1 MYELGELGN
10 QSTHARRA
18 GGHHESILK
27 TYLINY
33 GWSSPTAEGILQNWK
48 RENPRN
54 GFLKWWVAKCSQFQL
69 VSPLLDTYHRITPR
83 KDQFSVMCH
92 PVVILWK
99 ETVVNIEYYFQFDS
113 QGYLRIRCCIQ
124 KSTQG
129 WHLIPF
135 SLIFLFVPLSLPGP
149 RCDWERQWEEER
161 QSTVAEKPS
170 VVFLSLKFSY
180 VWDIFFCW
188 QFTVTENMPMI
199 FVGLWDCE
207 DPTKKRS

>member
-1 MYELGELGN
+1 MSLENSATRVQTPGW
-10 QSTHARRA
+10 
-18 GGHHESILK
+18 HHESILR
-27 TYLINY
+27 TYLMNY
-33 GWSSPTAEGILQNWK
+33 GWSSPTAEGILQKWK

-83 KDQFSVMCH
+83 KDQISVMCH

-135 SLIFLFVPLSLPGP
+135 SLIFLFVPPSLSRARDVIGNDSGRNGNPPLQRNLPMSFSPWNFHMFGIY
-149 RCDWERQWEEER
+149 
-161 QSTVAEKPS
+161 
-170 VVFLSLKFSY
+170 FLTIHRY
-180 VWDIFFCW
+180 REHADDFCLS
-188 QFTVTENMPMI
+188 M
-199 FVGLWDCE
+199 GLW
-207 DPTKKRS
+207 RSN